1 MNEQTET
8 MEQPMEQPVQAND
21 VPAVAP
27 SPEARTGTAITP
39 QAGCATCGG
48 AGGTAGLSPNGA
60 GMVSYVYAIGRVEAR
75 FPNLAAEKEFAQAT
89 GRTDTAG
96 KTDQQTFHAVLSK
109 RENRYL
115 VRQLCWVLT
124 HPGAGNLPAAA
135 ARSGGHR
142 SAGGSH
148 PSRSQPQ

>member
-8 MEQPMEQPVQAND
+8 I
-21 VPAVAP
+21 
-27 SPEARTGTAITP
+27 EAIQRASRLERMTCRRRADDRSARARSRRRTAMSELWRRGVTV
-39 QAGCATCGG
+39 
-48 AGGTAGLSPNGA
+48 LSANGA
-60 GMVSYVYAIGRVEAR
+60 ATPSFVYAIGRVEAR

-96 KTDQQTFHAVLSK
+96 KTDQADLPRRSVQAREPLPRAPTVLGAD
-109 RENRYL
+109 
-115 VRQLCWVLT
+115 
-124 HPGAGNLPAAA
+124 HPGAGNLPAGA

-148 PSRSQPQ
+148 PSGAEPQ